1 MCFIHSIIHIC
12 TYLLLCTEMFI
23 FFCVDSCYGVSDIVI
38 DGLWLIYGI
47 QFYIYIGVI
56 RILQMANI

>member
-1 MCFIHSIIHIC
+1 
-12 TYLLLCTEMFI
+12 MFI
-23 FFCVDSCYGVSDIVI
+23 FFCVDSCYIVI

-56 RILQMANI
+56 RISLMVMSQRGGAG